1 MENWR
6 IGVANAD
13 HRSALHLLKATW
25 SDFGRDEC
33 GTRAAALAY
42 SIVFALP
49 PMLVLLV
56 TLAGLIWSP
65 AEVQHALETQFS
77 GVIGPAGAQQI
88 HQMIAHSRSSPGGGL
103 FSAVASI
110 VGLILGAIGAFMAL
124 QQALNRAWNVK
135 PDPKQGGVWNF
146 ISKRL
151 LSAGMVLGL
160 GFILAVS
167 LAVTSAVTALGGMIG
182 GALPSVVIQALNFIV
197 SLVILTLLFAAIF
210 KVLPD
215 AEIDWHD
222 VWVGGAFTAVLFVVG
237 KFVIGLYL
245 GHSKPGDAFGAASAL
260 AVILIWAYYSGM
272 IILLGAEFTQE
283 WAAEHGHAIQ
293 PEEGAVRADVADA
306 ESSDPRQAGDAGSR
320 ARRASATSIRPA
332 TAKHGGLGDWLLGL
346 PVLILLLRR
355 RNER

>member
-1 MENWR
+1 
-6 IGVANAD
+6 VASD
-13 HRSALHLLKATW
+13 VHGRGLLHLLKATW
-25 SDFGRDEC
+25 SDFGRDDC

-42 SIVFALP
+42 STVFALP
-49 PMLVLLV
+49 PLLVLLV

-77 GVIGPAGAQQI
+77 GLIGPSAAQQI
-88 HQMIAHSRSSPGGGL
+88 HQMIAHGRSSPGGGL
-103 FSAVASI
+103 FSTVASI
-110 VGLILGAIGAFMAL
+110 VGLLLGAIGAFMAL

-135 PDPKQGGVWNF
+135 PDPAQGGVWNF

-160 GFILAVS
+160 GFILAAS
-167 LAVTSAVTALGGMIG
+167 LAITSAITALGGMLG
-182 GALPSVVIQALNFIV
+182 GGIPPVVMQALNFIV
-197 SLVILTLLFAAIF
+197 TLIILAVLFAAIF

-215 AEIDWHD
+215 AEVGWHD

-260 AVILIWAYYSGM
+260 AVILVWAYYSGM

-283 WAAEHGHAIQ
+283 WATEHGHAIE
-293 PEEGAVRADVADA
+293 PEEGAVRADVADREA
-306 ESSDPRQAGDAGSR
+306 AGERATGDEKSSGRPASGRPAA
-320 ARRASATSIRPA
+320 ARR
-332 TAKHGGLGDWLLGL
+332 GGVGDWIIGL
-346 PVLILLLRR
+346 PVLVLLFRR